1 MELFIPGV
9 LLFLVSLLI
18 TFLIAPKTTP
28 MVAILLSII
37 FLAFGVRE
45 HYQLFA
51 SEYRLST
58 WQDTIQVYAPAIII
72 TTVILFLLYSVL
84 AFFTGGQVPV
94 PPLPALPALTNASE
108 SILDTWNDV
117 RNSVKTNSI
126 AKSANQM
133 INHTT
138 NAVNHATNYAINHV
152 NDAITNA
159 TNTVMNTT
167 NAITNGTL
175 MNGTNNRTNKNRPPS
190 IIETI

>member
-72 TTVILFLLYSVL
+72 TTVILFLLYSIL

-138 NAVNHATNYAINHV
+138 NAVNHATNYAMNHV

-175 MNGTNNRTNKNRPPS
+175 MNATNNRTNKNRPPS

>member
-1 MELFIPGV
+1 
-9 LLFLVSLLI
+9 
-18 TFLIAPKTTP
+18 
-28 MVAILLSII
+28 
-37 FLAFGVRE
+37 
-45 HYQLFA
+45 
-51 SEYRLST
+51 
-58 WQDTIQVYAPAIII
+58 
-72 TTVILFLLYSVL
+72 VILFLLYSIL

-138 NAVNHATNYAINHV
+138 NAVNHATNYAMNHV

-175 MNGTNNRTNKNRPPS
+175 MNATNNRTNKNRPPS